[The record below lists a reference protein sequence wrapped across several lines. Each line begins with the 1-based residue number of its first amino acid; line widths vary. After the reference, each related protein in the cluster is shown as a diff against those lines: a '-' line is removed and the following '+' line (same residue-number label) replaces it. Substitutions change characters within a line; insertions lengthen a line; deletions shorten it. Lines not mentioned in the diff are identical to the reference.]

1 MLSKESRSIHLVVG
15 IGVIIQLPSSRTTE
29 PFSAIHFEGYATVV
43 NDVYCYFGWII
54 IFIKQM
60 LEERL
65 HLELENLKTDL
76 TATVQQLDAKT
87 QAVSILNASLEKCKK
102 EKNEFKKMAEQVM
115 NRYQI
120 LKRTVMECDNDEYSN
135 DDMMHL
141 STKQLASLLVESREA
156 NKGLEHE
163 LMSSKRKIG
172 ELQGDIKVLRKQL
185 RDRSLENRSKADT
198 KVCGDDRQSYVIQ
211 LEELT
216 FQLSEVKR
224 ELSRCLDEKQEIAT
238 ERDIYRNNG
247 DERKIVDIDTLITE
261 SKVLKDRIE
270 SLEIEKSLA
279 LNTVNKYKKLL
290 DRKASKHSS
299 VSSESCITP
308 AASPQH
314 QEKTI

>member
-1 MLSKESRSIHLVVG
+1 MAFRKYPAKFV
-15 IGVIIQLPSSRTTE
+15 
-29 PFSAIHFEGYATVV
+29 GYATVL
-43 NDVYCYFGWII
+43 NDVYSCFGWII
-54 IFIKQM
+54 IFTKQM

-135 DDMMHL
+135 HDMMHL

-163 LMSSKRKIG
+163 LMNSKRKIG

-198 KVCGDDRQSYVIQ
+198 KVCGDDRQSYVTQ

-238 ERDIYRNNG
+238 ERDIYRNKCDRLNNELNYILSG